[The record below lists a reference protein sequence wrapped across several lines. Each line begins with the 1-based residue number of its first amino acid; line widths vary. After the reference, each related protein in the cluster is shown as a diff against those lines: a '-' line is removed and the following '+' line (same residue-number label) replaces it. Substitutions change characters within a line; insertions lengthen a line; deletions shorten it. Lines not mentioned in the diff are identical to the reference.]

1 MKRCSWLMLLAGC
14 GGVLSDP
21 SPSSSGASDASPP
34 SNAGLGV
41 LLASEW
47 GARGLTAKPADADT
61 LLRRLSIDLLG
72 RIPSED
78 ELTRFRADD
87 RTDKVAR
94 IVEEMLDDPE
104 HAAEV
109 ARRWERLLLGPDVKL
124 RLVDRDA
131 MRRWL
136 ESQLA
141 ADVPWDEI
149 VRRILLAEG
158 ESSVGAPL
166 REALG
171 TSDEEAL
178 AEERRAGVE
187 GATNFFVRFRA
198 APQDLAGTASR
209 SFLGIQLQC
218 AQCHDHKTEP
228 WTQEQFREFAA
239 GFVRVRVAPVDRS
252 KGAQAIFEVE
262 NLDRPNRRMFA
273 SEDLAAIARTTPRA
287 LDGTELGDDPRRGLA
302 TWITS
307 PNNPWFARAMVN
319 RVWAELHGA
328 GLVEPV
334 DDLRAS
340 NPAVM
345 PAVLDWLA
353 RDFVAHRF
361 DLDHLYATVALSP
374 SYAAAVS
381 DGDARVSLFSSSSP
395 TPLSSDQLLASV
407 FEATGADHE
416 VKTGGVPEDRVRAA
430 SKLLSRRMETVF
442 AADEESNGGAASATL
457 PQILFLSNGAFS
469 HAATAHVEGG
479 LLQSLLSR
487 DDEDAITTL
496 FRRTLTRDPTPAELQ
511 LVRDSLRPERP
522 AAPPDL
528 EPLDG
533 LKGKERLEARLTKG
547 LWRSRRPVDGG
558 QRARALEDV
567 LWALINSNEFALKR

>member
-1 MKRCSWLMLLAGC
+1 LLALAGC

-21 SPSSSGASDASPP
+21 APSSSSSDASERPRD
-34 SNAGLGV
+34 GLEA

-47 GARGLTAKPADADT
+47 EARGLTTKPADPDT
-61 LLRRLSIDLLG
+61 VLRRLSVDLLG

-78 ELTRFRADD
+78 ELIRFRADA
-87 RTDKVAR
+87 RSDKVAR
-94 IVEEMLDDPE
+94 VVEDMLDDPE

-136 ESQLA
+136 ETQIA

-158 ESSVGAPL
+158 ESSLGAPF

-171 TSDEEAL
+171 TSDEDAL
-178 AEERRAGVE
+178 AEERRAGVQ
-187 GATNFFVRFRA
+187 GATNLFVRFRG
-198 APQDLAGTASR
+198 APQDLAGTTSR
-209 SFLGIQLQC
+209 AFLGLQLQC

-228 WTQEQFREFAA
+228 WTQEQFREFTA
-239 GFVRVRVAPVDRS
+239 GLVRVRVAPVDRS
-252 KGAQAIFEVE
+252 KGSQAIFAVE
-262 NLDRPNRRMFA
+262 NLERPQRRMFA
-273 SEDLAAIARTTPRA
+273 SEDLAAIARATPRA
-287 LDGTELGDDPRRGLA
+287 LDGTELGDEPRRGLA

-307 PNNPWFARAMVN
+307 PDNPWFARAMVN

-374 SYAAAVS
+374 SYAAAAG
-381 DGDARVSLFSSSSP
+381 DDDARANLFASSSL

-407 FEATGADHE
+407 FQATGADRE
-416 VKTGGVPEDRVRAA
+416 MKDGGVPEDRVRAA

-457 PQILFLSNGAFS
+457 PQILFLSNGAFPL
-469 HAATAHVEGG
+469 AATAHVEGG
-479 LLQSLLSR
+479 LLQSLVNRESA
-487 DDEDAITTL
+487 EAVTTL
-496 FRRTLTRDPTPAELQ
+496 FRRTLSRDPTPAELE
-511 LVRDSLRPERP
+511 LVLASLRPDR
-522 AAPPDL
+522 AGAPP
-528 EPLDG
+528 EVESLDG
-533 LKGKERLEARLTKG
+533 LKGKDRLEARLTKG
-547 LWRSRRPVDGG
+547 LWRARRPSDGG
-558 QRARALEDV
+558 PRARALEDV

>member
-1 MKRCSWLMLLAGC
+1 MKRCTWLLALAGC

-21 SPSSSGASDASPP
+21 APSSSSSDASERPRD
-34 SNAGLGV
+34 GLEA

-47 GARGLTAKPADADT
+47 EARGLTTKPADPDT
-61 LLRRLSIDLLG
+61 VLRRLSVDLLG

-78 ELTRFRADD
+78 ELIRFRADA
-87 RTDKVAR
+87 RSDKVAR
-94 IVEEMLDDPE
+94 VVEDMLDDPE

-136 ESQLA
+136 ETQIA

-158 ESSVGAPL
+158 ESSLGAPF

-171 TSDEEAL
+171 TSDEDAL
-178 AEERRAGVE
+178 AEERRAGVQ
-187 GATNFFVRFRA
+187 GATNLFVRFRG
-198 APQDLAGTASR
+198 APQDLAGTTSR
-209 SFLGIQLQC
+209 AFLGLQLQC

-228 WTQEQFREFAA
+228 WTQEQFREFTA
-239 GFVRVRVAPVDRS
+239 GLVRVRVAPVDRS
-252 KGAQAIFEVE
+252 KGSQAIFAVE
-262 NLDRPNRRMFA
+262 NLERPQRRMFA
-273 SEDLAAIARTTPRA
+273 SEDLAAIARATPRA
-287 LDGTELGDDPRRGLA
+287 LDGTELGDEPRRGLA

-307 PNNPWFARAMVN
+307 PDNPWFARAMVN

-374 SYAAAVS
+374 SYAAAAG
-381 DGDARVSLFSSSSP
+381 DDDARANLFASSSL

-407 FEATGADHE
+407 FQATGADRE
-416 VKTGGVPEDRVRAA
+416 MKDGGVPEDRVRAA

-457 PQILFLSNGAFS
+457 PQILFLSNGAFPL
-469 HAATAHVEGG
+469 AATAHVEGG
-479 LLQSLLSR
+479 LLQSLVNRESA
-487 DDEDAITTL
+487 EAVTTL
-496 FRRTLTRDPTPAELQ
+496 FRRTLSRDPTPAELE
-511 LVRDSLRPERP
+511 LVLASLRPDR
-522 AAPPDL
+522 AGAPP
-528 EPLDG
+528 EVESLDG
-533 LKGKERLEARLTKG
+533 LTGKDRLEARLTKG
-547 LWRSRRPVDGG
+547 LWRARRPSDGG
-558 QRARALEDV
+558 PRARALEDV